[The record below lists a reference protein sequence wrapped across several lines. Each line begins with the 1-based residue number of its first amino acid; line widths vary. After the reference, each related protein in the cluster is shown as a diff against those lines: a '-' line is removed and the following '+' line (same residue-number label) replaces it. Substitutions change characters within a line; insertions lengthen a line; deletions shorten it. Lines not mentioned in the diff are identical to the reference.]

1 MQFIADGM
9 LGKLTRWLRMLGHD
23 VHYYRAAVDAQLL
36 NMAKAEKRILLTRD
50 QKLYE
55 RAVSKGVNAVFVD
68 STDDVGKLAKMA
80 GLFKLTLEIDMNVSR
95 CPKCNSQI
103 MSVSKE
109 SVIEQI
115 PKYTAEYYN
124 DFWKCFSCGQVY
136 WQGAHWKRILKT
148 LEDVQS
154 RVVCG

>member
-1 MQFIADGM
+1 
-9 LGKLTRWLRMLGHD
+9 MLGHD
-23 VHYYRAAVDAQLL
+23 VHYYRAAVDTQLL

-80 GLFKLTLEIDMNVSR
+80 GLFKLNLEIDMNVSR
-95 CPKCNSQI
+95 CPKCNSRI
-103 MSVSKE
+103 RSVSKE
-109 SVIEQI
+109 SVVEQI
-115 PKYTAEYYN
+115 PKYTAVYYN
-124 DFWKCFSCGQVY
+124 DFWKCLSCGQVY
-136 WQGAHWKRILKT
+136 WQGAHWKRILRT
-148 LEDVQS
+148 LEDVQI